1 MGVPLLS
8 WFPRL
13 LLATDMSV
21 ASSSSVMPLGSL
33 PPKRRSWRMTSPKAL
48 GNLGLLSARLRLFH
62 EVQLGRREAV
72 SPPLAAVVPLLPS
85 SPGPQ

>member
-1 MGVPLLS
+1 
-8 WFPRL
+8 
-13 LLATDMSV
+13 
-21 ASSSSVMPLGSL
+21 
-33 PPKRRSWRMTSPKAL
+33 MTSPKAL